1 MGSYFTLLNAL
12 AEDER
17 LDEVEEL
24 WTKIFTENLD
34 STPRVFY
41 DKMISIYHKRGLHEK
56 MFEVMLC
63 YLFLMSVVLYH
74 VLQSYGM
81 CYNLHIIDMLT
92 VLSMD
97 SLLKDHIVITHQCQS
112 HKIYLPIFSQVNT
125 LCLLNLI
132 VK

>member
-97 SLLKDHIVITHQCQS
+97 SLLKDHIVISVNPIRSIFQFFLRLTPYV
-112 HKIYLPIFSQVNT
+112 YLT
-125 LCLLNLI
+125 
-132 VK
+132 

>member
-34 STPRVFY
+34 STPRVFF
-41 DKMISIYHKRGLHEK
+41 DKMISIYHKRGIHEK

-63 YLFLMSVVLYH
+63 HLFLISIVLYH

-81 CYNLHIIDMLT
+81 CYSIHIIDMLT
-92 VLSMD
+92 V
-97 SLLKDHIVITHQCQS
+97 
-112 HKIYLPIFSQVNT
+112 
-125 LCLLNLI
+125 
-132 VK
+132 